1 MSCQTLNC
9 HILLA
14 STYPQ
19 YNPSEA
25 WSNGDIRKWSL
36 PVFPGPSR
44 MLVASN
50 NLGWKCMRQII
61 KQMNTLLC
69 YLEQWGNPC
78 NSRAKRCFYQLM
90 SVQSLEELVSSQAKK
105 ENVNLIL
112 NLCIEERYFWKL
124 CTFCS
129 NIALLQQRAVQCFN
143 SSENQSAN
151 TWGKNRILKKE

>member
-9 HILLA
+9 YILLA
-14 STYPQ
+14 STHPQ

-44 MLVASN
+44 KLVASN
-50 NLGWKCMRQII
+50 SLGCKCIWQIL

-69 YLEQWGNPC
+69 YLEKWGNPC
-78 NSRAKRCFYQLM
+78 DSRAKRCFYQWM
-90 SVQSLEELVSSQAKK
+90 SAQSLEGLVSSQAKT

-112 NLCIEERYFWKL
+112 NLGIEERYFWKL

-129 NIALLQQRAVQCFN
+129 NIALLHQRAVQCSN

-151 TWGKNRILKKE
+151 TWGKK